1 MTDGSKQKFMKAIF
15 GEDGTSIDSG
25 TAAALLAATCS
36 GGDPEIADNIAQILL
51 PELSDKV
58 SHLEKVLSRV
68 LSKQCDQFCQ
78 NFACLVKLYKSL
90 AKFLHYFL
98 FGKILSLL

>member
-1 MTDGSKQKFMKAIF
+1 MKAIF

-58 SHLEKVLSRV
+58 RQAE
-68 LSKQCDQFCQ
+68 Q
-78 NFACLVKLYKSL
+78 NSL
-90 AKFLHYFL
+90 
-98 FGKILSLL
+98 